1 MGRIINWPAIERKAG
16 AAQYLSVWNLLGSE
30 LTEERTMKSL
40 ITSGILA
47 VSLTLS
53 ASAAMAAPTQA
64 NPMPNAAQ
72 SYRTVKAIPFA
83 PGYGVPRV
91 PPGVYLPNIQRGV
104 DVGQFISGMLGSS
117 LPPQYAQI
125 VRNAVRVSASHRSS
139 GSYESPG
146 SYDFST
152 PSPTIDVDNSQSQA
166 AIDASDQAIQQE
178 DQSLQDLDASV
189 AAAEQQNDAAKAAA
203 VQTDIN
209 AGM

>member
-1 MGRIINWPAIERKAG
+1 MAGHRAESWRGSVFVCLEPSRLRANRGAYHEIVDHQWNPSRFSNAECKRRDGGANAGQPYAERRAILQDCEG
-16 AAQYLSVWNLLGSE
+16 D
-30 LTEERTMKSL
+30 
-40 ITSGILA
+40 
-47 VSLTLS
+47 
-53 ASAAMAAPTQA
+53 
-64 NPMPNAAQ
+64 
-72 SYRTVKAIPFA
+72 PFA

-104 DVGQFISGMLGSS
+104 DVGRIISGMLGSS

-189 AAAEQQNDAAKAAA
+189 AAAEQQNDAANAAA